1 MDIDA
6 CVELVL
12 EFPEA
17 MEHQHFK
24 ARGMIAEVPA
34 LDGSSQKQIA
44 SPFKFSR
51 CKAEYRHV
59 GAELGEQT
67 EMVLKNLGYTEQ
79 QIEKL
84 NNEGVCVDNKTS

>member
-1 MDIDA
+1 
-6 CVELVL
+6 
-12 EFPEA
+12 

-24 ARGMIAEVPA
+24 ARGMIAEVPTV
-34 LDGSSQKQIA
+34 DGSYQEQIA

-51 CKAEYRHV
+51 CTVEYRHV

-67 EMVLKNLGYTEQ
+67 EMLLKNLGYTEQ

-84 NNEGVCVDNKTS
+84 KNDGVCADNKTS